1 MSNME
6 NYKHKF
12 VYKLSLKIAGDS
24 VIYVDDPAIADEIAI
39 NEFISCDLGI
49 DEGQVIDK
57 KTYKYLYG
65 KVKITKKEE
74 G

>member
-39 NEFISCDLGI
+39 
-49 DEGQVIDK
+49 IDK
-57 KTYKYLYG
+57 KTYKYLYE
-65 KVKITKKEE
+65 KIKIIKKEE
-74 G
+74 K